1 MELRVK
7 SGLPERAEY
16 FKLFDSTGW
25 NHEYNLSPWLLHQ
38 SLHNSW
44 YMISVR
50 NGKSLIG
57 FGRVLSDGVLHAFI
71 VDLMVLPDYQRCGVG
86 KLILSKLVDKCK
98 LAGIPDIQLFC
109 ANGKKEF
116 YTKQG
121 FRPRPDGAPGM
132 ELSK

>member
-1 MELRVK
+1 MV
-7 SGLPERAEY
+7 
-16 FKLFDSTGW
+16 
-25 NHEYNLSPWLLHQ
+25 
-38 SLHNSW
+38 
-44 YMISVR
+44 SVYKE
-50 NGKSLIG
+50 KSLIG
-57 FGRVLSDGVLHAFI
+57 FGRVLSDGILHAFI
-71 VDLMVLPDYQRCGVG
+71 VDLIVDPHYQGCGIG
-86 KLILSKLVDKCK
+86 KMILNNLVDKCK